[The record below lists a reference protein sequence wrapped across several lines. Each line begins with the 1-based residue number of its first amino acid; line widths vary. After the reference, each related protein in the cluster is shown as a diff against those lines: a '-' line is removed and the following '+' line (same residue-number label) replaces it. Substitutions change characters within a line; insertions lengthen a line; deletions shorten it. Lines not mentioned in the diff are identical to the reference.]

1 MLKGVENMR
10 KPKQLKEE
18 RPPCKPGDIRCRI
31 ERMEEERAEKANK
44 MRRASRKAWRR

>member
-1 MLKGVENMR
+1 MLKGVDKIR
-10 KPKQLKEE
+10 KPKQLKE
-18 RPPCKPGDIRCRI
+18 PCKPGDIRCRI